1 MNTYTKIA
9 INYFKNLLSVNE
21 QNNGLKYSESMQN
34 PKHIACNET
43 TFFITQ
49 IENSIVIIDCDQESF
64 LPYSIDACLDFTS
77 NSVKEAAEKAVD
89 YYCQIRDHYFEL
101 INQ

>member
-9 INYFKNLLSVNE
+9 INYFKNLLSVSE

-43 TFFITQ
+43 TF
-49 IENSIVIIDCDQESF
+49 S
-64 LPYSIDACLDFTS
+64 
-77 NSVKEAAEKAVD
+77 
-89 YYCQIRDHYFEL
+89 
-101 INQ
+101 